1 MLSLQRCS
9 VNQASE
15 NNEMF
20 DSLAPAKGILLG
32 LLISTLFWTCLGLA
46 IRRLDSAR
54 CRPWH
59 AGRLARFVQT
69 DYSCHKTY
77 CELQKTFG
85 KDGKDLPRT
94 RKRKKSSAA

>member
-32 LLISTLFWTCLGLA
+32 LRISTLFWTCLGLA
-46 IRRLDSAR
+46 SGA
-54 CRPWH
+54 
-59 AGRLARFVQT
+59 
-69 DYSCHKTY
+69 
-77 CELQKTFG
+77 
-85 KDGKDLPRT
+85 
-94 RKRKKSSAA
+94 

>member
-1 MLSLQRCS
+1 MLSLQGCS

-46 IRRLDSAR
+46 IWSLDSVR

-59 AGRLARFVQT
+59 AGRLA
-69 DYSCHKTY
+69 S
-77 CELQKTFG
+77 FG
-85 KDGKDLPRT
+85 I
-94 RKRKKSSAA
+94 

>member
-32 LLISTLFWTCLGLA
+32 LLISTLFWTCL
-46 IRRLDSAR
+46 RLGHLELRQCAAQAVA
-54 CRPWH
+54 
-59 AGRLARFVQT
+59 AGRLVSFVHLA
-69 DYSCHKTY
+69 D
-77 CELQKTFG
+77 EN
-85 KDGKDLPRT
+85 DGKADRHGDH
-94 RKRKKSSAA
+94 

>member
-32 LLISTLFWTCLGLA
+32 L
-46 IRRLDSAR
+46 
-54 CRPWH
+54 
-59 AGRLARFVQT
+59 
-69 DYSCHKTY
+69 
-77 CELQKTFG
+77 G
-85 KDGKDLPRT
+85 KADRHGDH
-94 RKRKKSSAA
+94 